1 MTTAAA
7 GVNPPP
13 MKGVQMAKKDKEKS
27 AREPYYLTIVSDT
40 GCARKH
46 SAGGSADAPAEG

>member
-1 MTTAAA
+1 
-7 GVNPPP
+7 
-13 MKGVQMAKKDKEKS
+13 MAKKDKEKS

-46 SAGGSADAPAEG
+46 SAGGSADAPAERMTGHEKEFKA